1 MRKVLLLLGLSVWL
15 LAACNFSG
23 GQAADTLDVNAASTQ
38 VELTVAA
45 QFTSDQSAIET
56 IVAGTAG
63 PDGQAPPPPPP
74 DQNQDEPP
82 PPPSPEPTA
91 TETVAETPTET
102 TTPTPQPTA
111 TLSGDDP
118 KKDLGAPSWTDNF
131 SNSNNWFGYDEGDS
145 KVEVKGGKL
154 EFTVKPASSGT
165 LWTVALPDLSNFYIE
180 VIAKT
185 PAACSGKDRYGL
197 LLRAPDPSKGMI
209 FEFSCDG
216 SYRIAKWD
224 GATWSEIKSWTASG
238 NINAGPDQTNRMG
251 VKAVGN
257 TFQLYVDGVLLT
269 EVTDN
274 EFGSG
279 RFGLVAGSDA
289 TANLLIEFDD
299 MAYWNLP

>member
-1 MRKVLLLLGLSVWL
+1 MRKLVSMFVLSIWL
-15 LAACNFSG
+15 LTACNLSA
-23 GQAADTLDVNAASTQ
+23 GQATDTLDVNAASTQ
-38 VELTVAA
+38 VEQTVSA
-45 QFTSDQSAIET
+45 QLTSDQSAIAT

-63 PDGQAPPPPPP
+63 PGGQAPPPPPP
-74 DQNQDEPP
+74 DQDDPP
-82 PPPSPEPTA
+82 PPPPPEPTA
-91 TETVAETPTET
+91 TETVVETPTET
-102 TTPTPQPTA
+102 QTPTLEPTA
-111 TLSGDDP
+111 TLSSDDP

-131 SNSNNWFGYDEGDS
+131 NSSNNWFGYDEADS

-165 LWTVALPDLSNFYIE
+165 LWTVALPNLSNFYIE
-180 VIAKT
+180 VFAKT
-185 PAACSGKDRYGL
+185 PLACSGKDRYGL

-216 SYRIAKWD
+216 AYRIAKWD
-224 GATWSEIKSWTASG
+224 GTNWDELQSWTASG
-238 NINAGPDQTNRMG
+238 NITAGPDQTNRMG

-257 TFQLYVDGVLLT
+257 TFQLYVDGILLA
-269 EVTDN
+269 EVMDN

-279 RFGLVAGSDA
+279 RFGLVAGSDV